1 MDVFESYERFEFLI
15 LYNITFMQDS
25 DFRSLTEKLR
35 KIAGNFLA
43 KMFILDWEPWKW

>member
-1 MDVFESYERFEFLI
+1 MFFIVMKDKF
-15 LYNITFMQDS
+15 FMQDS

>member
-1 MDVFESYERFEFLI
+1 MDVFQSYKRFEFLI

-43 KMFILDWEPWKW
+43 KMFILD